1 MWYSTGWKDP
11 TAGWKYPADVS
22 ISLTGA
28 NTYVDIWAVRDVTN
42 EFDSSKQNEIR
53 SDNRKV
59 LETFSLIKTKASIL
73 ALETAKAK
81 VLSTF
86 WLTITETLVAGTP
99 VVITAEAKGTGW
111 VVWKPF
117 KLNNKNGANTVV
129 ASITIKAGWS
139 ALVLNTNYA
148 IFVWDWTNGDLGY
161 TYVTPLTANA
171 LAITA
176 DYTYT
181 PNQAIDTV
189 VSMWNIALK
198 RVDIKYTVYES
209 TKTRTYTFVNSVIKS
224 AVTVEFANIWE
235 SGDLKWSKLEFETET
250 DVLIHDEIL

>member
-1 MWYSTGWKDP
+1 
-11 TAGWKYPADVS
+11 
-22 ISLTGA
+22 
-28 NTYVDIWAVRDVTN
+28 
-42 EFDSSKQNEIR
+42 
-53 SDNRKV
+53 
-59 LETFSLIKTKASIL
+59 
-73 ALETAKAK
+73 
-81 VLSTF
+81 
-86 WLTITETLVAGTP
+86 
-99 VVITAEAKGTGW
+99 
-111 VVWKPF
+111 
-117 KLNNKNGANTVV
+117 
-129 ASITIKAGWS
+129 
-139 ALVLNTNYA
+139 
-148 IFVWDWTNGDLGY
+148 
-161 TYVTPLTANA
+161 LTANA

>member
-22 ISLTGA
+22 ISLTWL
-28 NTYVDIWAVRDVTN
+28 NTFVDIWAVRDVTN

-73 ALETAKAK
+73 ALEVAKAK
-81 VLSTF
+81 ALETF
-86 WLTITETLVAGTP
+86 WLTITETLVDGTP
-99 VVITAEAKGTGW
+99 VPVIAEAKGTGW
-111 VVWKPF
+111 VVGKPI
-117 KLNNKNGANTVV
+117 KLTNRNWANTQV
-129 ASITIKAGWS
+129 ASITVKSGGS
-139 ALVLNTNYA
+139 SLVLNTNYNVY
-148 IFVWDWTNGDLGY
+148 VWDGTNGELGY
-161 TYVTPLTANA
+161 TYITPVTAST
-171 LAITA
+171 LAITV

-181 PNQAIDTV
+181 PNKAIDTV

-198 RVDIKYTVYES
+198 RVDVKYTVYEW
-209 TKTRTYTFVNSVIKS
+209 TKTRTYTFPNAVIKS

-235 SGDLKWSKLEFETET
+235 SGDLKWTKLEFETET